1 MINFKK
7 ILISNLII
15 ILKCQELLVFRI
27 KVKNTQNQMKTVDFV
42 INRQFF

>member
-7 ILISNLII
+7 IVINNLII
-15 ILKCQELLVFRI
+15 ILKCQESLVFKI
-27 KVKNTQNQMKTVDFV
+27 KVKNIQNQMKTVDFV